1 MKLSDIMSA
10 AGLELYA
17 EVALVIFLVVWLA
30 ATIRTFARGSSA
42 QYDAAGRMP
51 FDDGPSST
59 TTTTSPL
66 RGEE

>member
-42 QYDAAGRMP
+42 EYEAAGRMP
-51 FDDGPSST
+51 FDEGLPIT
-59 TTTTSPL
+59 TTTTAPR

>member
-30 ATIRTFARGSSA
+30 ATVRTFARGSSA
-42 QYDAAGRMP
+42 EYDAVGRMP
-51 FDDGPSST
+51 LDDGLPST
-59 TTTTSPL
+59 TTTTSPR